1 MRGALP
7 QDELGKWTIGLVL
20 LCLVAVALVTQYN
33 SGVFSFFQQIP
44 TNLTSYDTGD
54 GYAYV
59 RYNPATLQV
68 EYRQTD
74 TWVRFGD
81 ESRSFTLGKVDV
93 VPGEV
98 KETFRRY
105 WFGGVRGSNTFYFL
119 QGELS
124 LVNAPAYV
132 SSEVSDVSLFPWPKQ
147 VYVCATPCIKRG
159 DLTGAYLLPGG
170 ISPGVFILRSNNAI
184 EFVRNTGST
193 FTLLQKEL
201 EEAKKVMLAYRD
213 GYLDIPLSYGGKAYC
228 IQYRVSGK
236 EGHLVI
242 DVARPVEDTTVCA
255 GQ

>member
-20 LCLVAVALVTQYN
+20 LCVVAVALVTQYN

-59 RYNPATLQV
+59 RYNTATLQV

-74 TWVRFGD
+74 KWVGFGNQAQA
-81 ESRSFTLGKVDV
+81 FTLGKVDV

-98 KETFRRY
+98 KEAFRRY
-105 WFGGVRGSNTFYFL
+105 WFRGVRGSSRVPFL
-119 QGELS
+119 QGELEIATSPS
-124 LVNAPAYV
+124 LKDDEVVGISWHGFSNTYTCTAPCVKVGDLVGEYV
-132 SSEVSDVSLFPWPKQ
+132 VSGSSEK
-147 VYVCATPCIKRG
+147 I
-159 DLTGAYLLPGG
+159 
-170 ISPGVFILRSNNAI
+170 IFILRSNNAI
-184 EFVRNTGST
+184 ELVKQKGST

-213 GYLDIPLSYGGKAYC
+213 APLAIPLSYGGKEYC
-228 IQYRVSGK
+228 VQYRVSGK
-236 EGHLVI
+236 EGSLVI
-242 DVARPVEDTTVCA
+242 DLARPVEGGICV